1 MGEFMPCSQYSVSAM
16 SSTNGGSGTARPDV
30 TRDMQTSLPKYRLLI
45 GMGVG
50 ELMSIIYVGYEQR
63 LVLNE

>member
-1 MGEFMPCSQYSVSAM
+1 M

-30 TRDMQTSLPKYRLLI
+30 TRDMQTSLPKYRLLN

-50 ELMSIIYVGYEQR
+50 ELMSIIYVRYEQR
-63 LVLNE
+63 LVLNER